1 MIKQIIFDVGGVLLD
16 FDPRAMVALATGE
29 ESDARLL
36 LGEIF
41 HHSDWSRLDRG
52 ADGEEEIFSSMKSR
66 LPQRL
71 WPAVDKIRSDW
82 HKTLKPREE
91 MGELARELDGMGL
104 SLYILSNAPCRFYQF
119 QDRIPCWG
127 KMKGVMLSC
136 EEKLLKPDP
145 ALFRRLLDRFDLKP
159 EESFFIDDSPMNVE
173 AAHWCGL
180 AAFQYRSDMPQLRR
194 ALRSAGVEV
203 QRSPIPCQRGE
214 IL

>member
-1 MIKQIIFDVGGVLLD
+1 MIQQVIFDVGGVLLD

-29 ESDARLL
+29 EADAQFLL
-36 LGEIF
+36 REIF

-71 WPAVDKIRSDW
+71 WPAADRIRESW
-82 HKTLKPREE
+82 HETLKPKEE
-91 MGELARELDGMGL
+91 MGELARELDGMGVP
-104 SLYILSNAPCRFYQF
+104 LYILSNAPYRFYRF

-145 ALFRRLLDRFDLKP
+145 ALFRRLFDRFDLKP
-159 EESFFIDDSPMNVE
+159 EESFFIDDSPLNIE

-203 QRSPIPCQRGE
+203 QHSPIPCRRGE